1 MQEYNETSQVTY
13 TIDEYLEYCK
23 ENKLA
28 YASAAERLVHA
39 IGEPQF
45 VDTSTDPVLGRI
57 FMNKTIR
64 VYPAFKDFFGM
75 EEVVEKIVGYFRH
88 SAQGLEE
95 KKQILYL
102 LGPVGGGKSSLA
114 EKIKELM
121 ENNYLAN
128 SFVNPYDSNDI
139 YTCDNNKITDDFVI
153 IINKNK
159 YIVKL
164 PGIGECE

>member
-1 MQEYNETSQVTY
+1 MKKNGFTLIELLATLALLAILSMVIVPSIIGVINKNKDNNLKMLCNSIEEAARLYVSDNRY
-13 TIDEYLEYCK
+13 TMG
-23 ENKLA
+23 N
-28 YASAAERLVHA
+28 V
-39 IGEPQF
+39 
-45 VDTSTDPVLGRI
+45 
-57 FMNKTIR
+57 
-64 VYPAFKDFFGM
+64 
-75 EEVVEKIVGYFRH
+75 
-88 SAQGLEE
+88 
-95 KKQILYL
+95 
-102 LGPVGGGKSSLA
+102 SSI
-114 EKIKELM
+114 KIKELM